1 MTDQRRTYTAPTRL
15 SPSRIGDWRK
25 CPLAYRLKHLDGL
38 GKHEPP
44 QVHLVK
50 GNFVH
55 SVLELLLAHPR
66 EERTTDR
73 AREAFDAAKARYESS
88 ARFRALALDAVA
100 TEAFWRHSRDLV
112 NGYYR
117 IENPR
122 VPDVLG
128 LELSLETSLGP
139 FVLHGIIDRLERA
152 PDGALVVSDYKTGKP
167 PAPGYGA
174 ERMGNMHLYATL
186 CRRERGELPARL
198 RLYYLESSE
207 IVEAQVTPETD
218 ARTEAD
224 ALAVHAGLASACAS
238 GEFPATTS
246 RLCGFCFFKPWCPEF
261 GGDPE
266 AALTEIPL
274 RYPVVPR
281 D

>member
-1 MTDQRRTYTAPTRL
+1 MATSPGAYAVPTRL
-15 SPSRIGDWRK
+15 SPSRISDWRS

-44 QVHLVK
+44 KAHLVK

-55 SVLELLLAHPR
+55 SVLEALLAHPR
-66 EERTTDR
+66 DERTTQR
-73 AREAFDAAKARYESS
+73 AQEAFDETQRHYETSP
-88 ARFRALALDAVA
+88 RFRALGLDEVA
-100 TEAFWRHSRDLV
+100 TADFWRHSRELI

-122 VPDVLG
+122 VPEVLG

-152 PDGALVVSDYKTGKP
+152 PDGALVVSDYKTGKTP
-167 PAPGYGA
+167 SPGYGA
-174 ERMGNMHLYATL
+174 ARMGNMHLYASL
-186 CRRERGELPARL
+186 CHRERGELPARL

-207 IVEAQVTPETD
+207 IIEAQVTPETN

-224 ALAVHAGLASACAS
+224 ALAVHAGIAAACAS

-246 RLCGFCFFKPWCPEF
+246 GLCSVCFFKPWCPAF
-261 GGDPE
+261 GGSPE

-274 RYPVVPR
+274 QYPVVPR

>member
-1 MTDQRRTYTAPTRL
+1 MPDEPRTYRVPTRL

-66 EERTTDR
+66 DERTTER
-73 AREAFDAAKARYESS
+73 AREAFDSAKSRYESS
-88 ARFRALALDAVA
+88 ARFRALALDDVA
-100 TEAFWRHSRDLV
+100 TANFWRHSRELV

-152 PDGALVVSDYKTGKP
+152 PDGTLVVSDYKTGNSKK
-167 PAPGYGA
+167 
-174 ERMGNMHLYATL
+174 H
-186 CRRERGELPARL
+186 
-198 RLYYLESSE
+198 
-207 IVEAQVTPETD
+207 
-218 ARTEAD
+218 RTR
-224 ALAVHAGLASACAS
+224 CAS
-238 GEFPATTS
+238 TTS
-246 RLCGFCFFKPWCPEF
+246 AAVRTITRATPASCQGPSRPSRSGRYARPPVACTARSKPERPR
-261 GGDPE
+261 
-266 AALTEIPL
+266 EISLPT
-274 RYPVVPR
+274 
-281 D
+281 